1 MSARF
6 QQSDYLYF
14 GEGEMTSVEP
24 GTDVGVRYR
33 LHQNYPNPFNSIS
46 NFEIRIAKL
55 TDVSLIVYDLLGREI
70 AIIVNDRL
78 APGNYTRQWDA
89 TGLPSGVY
97 FFRLRAGGEIHSRRL
112 ILAR

>member
-1 MSARF
+1 VSNPG
-6 QQSDYLYF
+6 Q
-14 GEGEMTSVEP
+14 TSEFV
-24 GTDVGVRYR
+24 VGFTRTTR
-33 LHQNYPNPFNSIS
+33 TRFNSIS

-97 FFRLRAGGEIHSRRL
+97 FFRLRAGGEIHSKRL